1 MINAALTGA
10 TYDIDGGQRPSDR
23 LEQDVPT
30 TGRNHGALI
39 MVDSPSEVASHP
51 ALVPLRSR
59 TGVALITATVF
70 ASMAGFLDASVV
82 NVAVPA
88 ISQGLGAS
96 LGALQ
101 WTLTGYLLTAA
112 ALLLVSGTLADRF
125 GRRRV
130 LVIGLLI
137 MLLASLGCA
146 VAPSFTV
153 LIAARIVQ
161 GVGAALVV
169 PSSLALLNGT
179 LRVPD
184 RAPGIGIWAG
194 LASLGGLLIGP
205 FVGGWLVDHATWR
218 AVFLL
223 NVPLI
228 GAALVALVPV
238 PRSVASGEKFS
249 LDGVGALLA
258 VLGLAGL
265 IDGLTAGPTVGWTS
279 PRVITGLLV
288 GAVCLIT
295 LVPAERRVRAPMLKL
310 SLFAS
315 SQFTA
320 INVATVLFYGALAAA
335 GYLLVLRCELT
346 LGYTAT
352 AAGAILIP
360 SSLIFL
366 VLSPVSGALV
376 RRIGP
381 RRLMTAGI
389 FAVAIS
395 FVLLA
400 FGRGSYALAIL
411 PGVALWGVGLGL
423 TVTPL
428 TAAVLAAVSDTDLG
442 EASAISDVAARLG
455 GALLT
460 ALVPVLVGVQ
470 AGRGLADALADGY
483 RPAMLVLAGL
493 CVVAAMISA
502 AAVRDG
508 RGVVPAFAPPAPFHG
523 CALPDPGARVLPARS
538 PVGRAS

>member
-1 MINAALTGA
+1 MT
-10 TYDIDGGQRPSDR
+10 DSSD
-23 LEQDVPT
+23 DVAP
-30 TGRNHGALI
+30 
-39 MVDSPSEVASHP
+39 HP
-51 ALVPLRSR
+51 GLVPLRSR

-88 ISQGLGAS
+88 ISRGLGAS

-130 LVIGLLI
+130 LMIGLLI

-146 VAPSFTV
+146 VAPSFAV
-153 LIAARIVQ
+153 LIAARILQ

-179 LRVPD
+179 LQVPD

-228 GAALVALVPV
+228 GAALLALVPV
-238 PRSVASGEKFS
+238 PRSVASRERFS

-279 PRVITGLLV
+279 PRVIIGVLV
-288 GAVCLIT
+288 GAACLIA

-315 SQFTA
+315 RQFSA
-320 INVATVLFYGALAAA
+320 INLATVLFYGALAAA
-335 GYLLVLRCELT
+335 GYLLVLRCQLT
-346 LGYTAT
+346 LGYSAT
-352 AAGAILIP
+352 AAGAVLIP

-376 RRIGP
+376 RRTGP

-389 FAVAIS
+389 LAVAIA
-395 FVLLA
+395 FLLLA
-400 FGRGSYALAIL
+400 VAGPGTYAQTIL
-411 PGVALWGVGLGL
+411 PGVALWGLGLGL

-428 TAAVLAAVSDTDLG
+428 TAAVLAAVSDGDLG
-442 EASAISDVAARLG
+442 EASAISDVASRLG

-483 RPAMLVLAGL
+483 RPAMVVLAVL
-493 CVVAAMISA
+493 CVGAAVISA
-502 AAVRDG
+502 VSVRDS
-508 RGVVPAFAPPAPFHG
+508 RSVVPAFAPPAPFHG
-523 CALPDPGARVLPARS
+523 CALPDPTARVLPVRPS
-538 PVGRAS
+538 VTKAS